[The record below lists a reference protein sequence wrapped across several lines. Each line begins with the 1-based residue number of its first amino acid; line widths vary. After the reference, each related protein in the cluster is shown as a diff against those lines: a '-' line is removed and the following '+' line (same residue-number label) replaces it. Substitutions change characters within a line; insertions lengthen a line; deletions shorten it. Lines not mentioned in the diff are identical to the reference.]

1 MLNIVRCC
9 AGCGIPCTFP
19 SAATLHPD
27 VLDFMV
33 KNKEDIEDDRLIVL
47 ILDTDPSNAVLNS
60 IVRSMDYI
68 GIRHEVATL
77 VYPDGQVRVSTRN
90 SRTSKPKD
98 SPT

>member
-1 MLNIVRCC
+1 
-9 AGCGIPCTFP
+9 
-19 SAATLHPD
+19 
-27 VLDFMV
+27 MV

-77 VYPDGQVRVSTRN
+77 VYPDGQVRLDT
-90 SRTSKPKD
+90 K
-98 SPT
+98 